1 MQFRRLTPAGDSDFY
16 NHCIHLAS
24 LCLLLVSGHHDE
36 GQLRRR
42 LVSAQCGIS
51 RATAKGPDRKRRAD
65 DSRRPRVHNSRPA
78 FPVAIGDKSAPP
90 AGQSHVHSDRTPRLG
105 LTAAVSLSPLLSQS

>member
-36 GQLRRR
+36 GSSVVGWCR
-42 LVSAQCGIS
+42 LSVGY
-51 RATAKGPDRKRRAD
+51 RE
-65 DSRRPRVHNSRPA
+65 RRPKV
-78 FPVAIGDKSAPP
+78 
-90 AGQSHVHSDRTPRLG
+90 RTGNAERT
-105 LTAAVSLSPLLSQS
+105 TAAAPAYTTLARISSRDRR